1 MSGPRHGSGRESLL
15 PWDDLRDGERLREA
29 RRDLGRRREERAR
42 IQAVTTE
49 DLFAAALSL
58 PEKQRAELAGRLLK
72 SLDEL
77 PEDEWEA
84 KWAAESERRLDE
96 VRAGR
101 MTERP
106 AEDVFRD
113 ASRS

>member
-1 MSGPRHGSGRESLL
+1 MTR
-15 PWDDLRDGERLREA
+15 
-29 RRDLGRRREERAR
+29 
-42 IQAVTTE
+42 E
-49 DLFAAALSL
+49 DLLAAALSL
-58 PEKQRAELAGRLLK
+58 PEKERAELAGRLLE

-77 PEDEWEA
+77 PETEWEA
-84 KWAAESERRLDE
+84 KWVAESERRLEE

-113 ASRS
+113 AKKS

>member
-1 MSGPRHGSGRESLL
+1 MN
-15 PWDDLRDGERLREA
+15 A
-29 RRDLGRRREERAR
+29 M
-42 IQAVTTE
+42 TTE

-58 PEKQRAELAGRLLK
+58 PEKKRAELAGRLLK

-77 PEDEWEA
+77 PETEWEA
-84 KWAAESERRLDE
+84 KWVAECERRLEE

-106 AEDVFRD
+106 AADVFRD
-113 ASRS
+113 SSS

>member
-1 MSGPRHGSGRESLL
+1 M
-15 PWDDLRDGERLREA
+15 
-29 RRDLGRRREERAR
+29 
-42 IQAVTTE
+42 E
-49 DLFAAALSL
+49 DLVAAALSL
-58 PEKQRAELAGRLLK
+58 PEKQRAELAGRLLR

-77 PEDEWEA
+77 PESEWEA
-84 KWAAESERRLDE
+84 KWATESERRLAE

-106 AEDVFRD
+106 AEEVFRD